1 MELFEQRELREVQEI
16 VGVGGLDVKELAEVV
31 NISKRLAMDGHRIL
45 MEAEGGVRISHALTI
60 DYKKLENLRRYLE
73 SLKSHDISGRISEAE
88 KKKFGNVENQL
99 VQFDNVKI
107 SDIKRAKSPKDVIS
121 KFGEGVDFS
130 MKVIE
135 GELNEFSKEIMIV
148 RDNIS
153 GELQG
158 VITALREL
166 GEEMHKIERWEK
178 YLGKVAD
185 HTRNLEDDVRSIED
199 LFDDF
204 ERKVKS
210 VEHKIK
216 EKKSVKEL
224 ETVRKHVD
232 SLRKI
237 VESIENATKGFED
250 IEKEIKKILR
260 ALKDTDIDKLVK
272 HANETKSDVEKILGN
287 LYALTVNYIR
297 QLKMI
302 RAKIHWE
309 IVQASNEA
317 LRVEVEIGR
326 IKRMREAMARRLNQ
340 LTKRLRR

>member
-1 MELFEQRELREVQEI
+1 MA
-16 VGVGGLDVKELAEVV
+16 K
-31 NISKRLAMDGHRIL
+31 
-45 MEAEGGVRISHALTI
+45 ISHALSI
-60 DYKKLENLRRYLE
+60 DYKKLENLRKYLE

-99 VQFDNVKI
+99 VQFDNVRI
-107 SDIKRAKSPKDVIS
+107 SDIKRARSPKDVIA

-166 GEEMHKIERWEK
+166 GEEMHKIERWES
-178 YLGKVAD
+178 YLDRVAR
-185 HTRNLEDDVRSIED
+185 HTFSLKEELRPIED
-199 LFDDF
+199 LFEEF
-204 ERKVKS
+204 EEKVKR

-216 EKKSVKEL
+216 EKRSVKEL

-237 VESIENATKGFED
+237 VESIENATEGFGD
-250 IEKEIKKILR
+250 IEEEIEKVLR
-260 ALKDTDIDKLVK
+260 KLKDTNINKLVWQ
-272 HANETKSDVEKILGN
+272 ANDTKSDVEKILGD
-287 LYALTVNYIR
+287 LYTLTVNYIK

-302 RAKIHWE
+302 RAKIHYE
-309 IVQASNEA
+309 IIQASNEA
-317 LRVEVEIGR
+317 LKVEVYVSR
-326 IKRMREAMARRLNQ
+326 IKRMREAMAKRLNN
-340 LTKRLRR
+340 LTKRIRR